1 MRTALLYDADGAM
14 NSLIQNVSTELADE
28 IRSIGHLRSYSEGAE
43 IFAAGDPAG
52 FLPIV
57 VTGRVKMVKFLE
69 PGKEVIAGIFGE
81 GEIFAIP
88 PVIDGG
94 NYPAT
99 AIAMDQT
106 KLLLLDRVDFL
117 RLMNDYPEF
126 QGGIMARM
134 CGVMRDQV
142 AMIHNLAT
150 SSPEHRI
157 INVLI
162 KLVNGDASAK
172 PVKITLRREDIAK
185 MAGLT
190 TETTIRVIR
199 RLSDKGLIVIDR
211 GKIVVGDVE
220 TLKRAVES

>member
-1 MRTALLYDADGAM
+1 M
-14 NSLIQNVSTELADE
+14 NSLIQNVSTELSDE
-28 IRSIGHLRSYSEGAE
+28 IRSIGHLRSYNEGAE

-57 VTGRVKMVKFLE
+57 VSGRVKMVKFLE

-106 KLLLLDRVDFL
+106 KLLLIDRVDFL
-117 RLMNDYPEF
+117 RLMSDYPEF
-126 QGGIMARM
+126 QARIMTRM

-142 AMIHNLAT
+142 AMIQTLAT

-157 INVLI
+157 INVLF
-162 KLVNGDASAK
+162 KLVSGDASEK
-172 PVKITLRREDIAK
+172 PVRITLRREDIAK

-199 RLSDKGLIVIDR
+199 RIADKGLITIDR
-211 GKIVVGDVE
+211 GKIVIGDVDA
-220 TLKRAVES
+220 LKRIVES

>member
-1 MRTALLYDADGAM
+1 M
-14 NSLIQNVSTELADE
+14 NSLIQNVSTELSDE
-28 IRSIGHLRSYSEGAE
+28 IRSIGHLRSYNEGAE

-57 VTGRVKMVKFLE
+57 VSGRVKMVKFLE

-106 KLLLLDRVDFL
+106 KLLLIDRVDFL
-117 RLMNDYPEF
+117 RLMSDYPEF
-126 QGGIMARM
+126 QARIMTRM

-142 AMIHNLAT
+142 AMIQTLAT

-157 INVLI
+157 INVLF
-162 KLVNGDASAK
+162 KLVNGDASDK
-172 PVKITLRREDIAK
+172 PVRITLRREDIAK

-199 RLSDKGLIVIDR
+199 RIADKRLITIDR
-211 GKIVVGDVE
+211 GKIVIGDVDA
-220 TLKRAVES
+220 LKRIVES

>member
-1 MRTALLYDADGAM
+1 M
-14 NSLIQNVSTELADE
+14 NSLIQNVSSELSNE
-28 IRSIGHLRSYSEGAE
+28 IRSIGHVRSFGEGAE
-43 IFAAGDPAG
+43 IFAAGEPAG

-57 VTGRVKMVKFLE
+57 MSGRVKMVKFLE
-69 PGKEVIAGIFGE
+69 PGKEIIAGIFGE
-81 GEIFAIP
+81 GEVFAIP

-99 AIAMDQT
+99 AIAMDPT

-126 QGGIMARM
+126 RGGIMARM

-142 AMIHNLAT
+142 AMIQNLAT

-162 KLVNGDASAK
+162 KLVNGDASAM
-172 PVKITLRREDIAK
+172 PFKITLRREDIAK

-199 RLSDKGLIVIDR
+199 RLSDKQLIAIDR
-211 GKIVVGDVE
+211 GKIVVGDIDV
-220 TLKRAVES
+220 LKRVVEG

>member
-1 MRTALLYDADGAM
+1 M
-14 NSLIQNVSTELADE
+14 NSLIQNVSTELSDE
-28 IRSIGHLRSYSEGAE
+28 IRSIGHLRSYNEGAE

-52 FLPIV
+52 YLPIV
-57 VTGRVKMVKFLE
+57 VSGRVKMVKFLE

-106 KLLLLDRVDFL
+106 KLLLIDRVDFL
-117 RLMNDYPEF
+117 RLMSDYPEF
-126 QGGIMARM
+126 QSGIMTRM

-142 AMIHNLAT
+142 AMIQTLAT

-157 INVLI
+157 INVLF
-162 KLVNGDASAK
+162 KLVNGNASDK
-172 PVKITLRREDIAK
+172 PVRITLRREDIAK

-199 RLSDKGLIVIDR
+199 RIADKGLIKIDR
-211 GKIVVGDVE
+211 GKIVIGDVDA
-220 TLKRAVES
+220 LKRIVES